1 MWRFSFLSNF
11 TISLKHLLH
20 GFDDPIVKFDKNEK
34 RHTRLIT
41 KFQFR
46 FDMYRTHSD
55 LNNVFDMPHIFYCC
69 TVCHTV
75 HNSINLQRINLFA
88 RGTKI
93 LLIFWTFTNVYD
105 WVMFPVLTLGIVQ
118 AIKIVLLE
126 LHARKWIDRMIA
138 LLVGS
143 RCCLHVEKQNLH
155 SIFYILP
162 FYIVVVSWK
171 ATEIEVNE
179 VKAFEMVLN

>member
-1 MWRFSFLSNF
+1 MCLICPIFS
-11 TISLKHLLH
+11 
-20 GFDDPIVKFDKNEK
+20 IVVLFV
-34 RHTRLIT
+34 I
-41 KFQFR
+41 
-46 FDMYRTHSD
+46 
-55 LNNVFDMPHIFYCC
+55 
-69 TVCHTV
+69 

-105 WVMFPVLTLGIVQ
+105 WVMFPVLTLGIVR

-126 LHARKWIDRMIA
+126 LHACKWIDRMIA

-143 RCCLHVEKQNLH
+143 GCCLHVEKQNLH

-179 VKAFEMVLN
+179 VKAFKMVLN